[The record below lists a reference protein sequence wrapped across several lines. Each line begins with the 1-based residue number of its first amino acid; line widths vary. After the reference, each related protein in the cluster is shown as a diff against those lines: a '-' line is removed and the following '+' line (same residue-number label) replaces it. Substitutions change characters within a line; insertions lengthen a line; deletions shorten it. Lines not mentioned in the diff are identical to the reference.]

1 MVSSPPIPAISVSD
15 AVAPFLAAA
24 HGAVHSVFPRAVN
37 LVVADRLLTLADE
50 LAGGLPNGVALQS
63 PPDFRARGL
72 RAGDRADLGR
82 EGIRL
87 PSVGLVVDLSG
98 ARPWNPELARLR
110 GRADPARFRPFGD
123 LGVASGFGPWAADPW
138 RGWHAIDALRGA
150 LGAGDLAAMLGAA
163 RALIGRG
170 PGLTPSGDDL
180 LVGFSAAL
188 TATGHPLA
196 RPFARGV
203 AEGARGA
210 TTDVAWTYLDH
221 AARGEYA
228 EHLHVVLRALLVGP
242 DGDLAMA
249 VGRVLAWG
257 ATSGA
262 DALTGIAVAI
272 GWVDGARLEAVA
284 WSPRGSSAAASS
296 PTATAIRWS

>member
-1 MVSSPPIPAISVSD
+1 MVSSPPIPAAFVSD
-15 AVAPFLAAA
+15 AVAPILAVP

-37 LVVADRLLTLADE
+37 LAVDGRLLTLADVR
-50 LAGGLPNGVALQS
+50 AGRLPNGVALED
-63 PPDFRARGL
+63 PPDFRALGL
-72 RAGDRADLGR
+72 RAGDRADLSPR
-82 EGIRL
+82 RIRL
-87 PSVGLVVDLSG
+87 PSVGLAIDLSG
-98 ARPWNPELARLR
+98 ARRWDPRLSALGGRAGPGRLR
-110 GRADPARFRPFGD
+110 LFASP
-123 LGVASGFGPWAADPW
+123 GVVSGFGSRMADPW
-138 RGWHAIDALRGA
+138 RGWQAIDALQGA

-188 TATGHPLA
+188 RATGHRLA

-203 AEGARGA
+203 AERARGA
-210 TTDVAWTYLDH
+210 TSDVALAYLDH

-228 EHLHVVLRALLVGP
+228 EHVGAVLRALLVGSE
-242 DGDLAMA
+242 DDVAFA
-249 VGRVLAWG
+249 VRRALAWG

-272 GWVDGARLEAVA
+272 GRVDGARLEA
-284 WSPRGSSAAASS
+284 AA
-296 PTATAIRWS
+296 